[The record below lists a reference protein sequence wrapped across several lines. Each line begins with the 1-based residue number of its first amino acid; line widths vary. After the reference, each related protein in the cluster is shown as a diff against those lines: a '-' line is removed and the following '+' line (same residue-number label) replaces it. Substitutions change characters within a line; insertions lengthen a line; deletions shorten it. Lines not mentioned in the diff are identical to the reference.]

1 MFLQSNHCDYK
12 NLKIDKNNLL
22 TLFKDNSITDQLSVY
37 AMNELFFFKFE
48 QYSE

>member
-22 TLFKDNSITDQLSVY
+22 TLSEDDSIAD
-37 AMNELFFFKFE
+37 
-48 QYSE
+48 